1 MTTDSTP
8 KSDWQ
13 ILSAQKRAALYETI
27 PKEWRLPESTLTQIH
42 GTASPTDPLTP
53 ASSFPA
59 TSAIEIPKSCGI
71 LTEREIDLTEN
82 YDATELVQKMIK
94 KEATSEEVTLA
105 FSKRAAI
112 AQQCVNCLTEFF
124 PEKALERAKE
134 CDAFLEREGRAM
146 GALHG
151 LPISLKVSRQNA
163 CSIVTFK
170 RLFRLWT

>member
-1 MTTDSTP
+1 MTADSRP

-13 ILSAQKRAALYETI
+13 TLSAQKRIALYETI
-27 PKEWRLPESTLTQIH
+27 PKEWRLPKSTLTQIH

-59 TSAIEIPKSCGI
+59 TSVIEIPKSCGI

-94 KEATSEEVTLA
+94 REATSEEVTLA
-105 FSKRAAI
+105 FCKRAAI
-112 AQQCVNCLTEFF
+112 AQQCVNCFTEFF

-151 LPISLKVSRQNA
+151 LPISLKVSRRNA
-163 CSIVTFK
+163 
-170 RLFRLWT
+170 